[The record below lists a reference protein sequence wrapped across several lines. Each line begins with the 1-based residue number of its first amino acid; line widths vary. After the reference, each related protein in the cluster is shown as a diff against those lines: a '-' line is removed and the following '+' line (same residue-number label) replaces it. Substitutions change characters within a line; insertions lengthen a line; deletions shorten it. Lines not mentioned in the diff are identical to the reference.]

1 MCFLTIDSIGQ
12 NDATSLQRFFKQQ
25 SPGVRQGP
33 ASLASLLPRT
43 PKDITLTPI
52 PTEGTSVMEASGCGP
67 DDGGG
72 IEDDKMLFAGLSV
85 SDLTSV
91 ENVEDGMN
99 GSSMST
105 LFSEQKIDAEIPN
118 VSSRCFFLRHKLGVY
133 RMIFKPLFSKFRNH
147 KYLNYR
153 KDMLRRQ

>member
-1 MCFLTIDSIGQ
+1 MLTIDSIGQ

-52 PTEGTSVMEASGCGP
+52 PTEGTSVMEASECGP

-91 ENVEDGMN
+91 ENVEDGIN

-105 LFSEQKIDAEIPN
+105 LFSEQKIDAETSN
-118 VSSRCFFLRHKLGVY
+118 VSSRCLFISYKLGVY
-133 RMIFKPLFSKFRNH
+133 RIILSHFFQNFEIIYIYITERTC
-147 KYLNYR
+147 
-153 KDMLRRQ
+153 

>member
-1 MCFLTIDSIGQ
+1 MWFLTIDSIGQ

-52 PTEGTSVMEASGCGP
+52 PTEGTSVMEASECGP
-67 DDGGG
+67 DDGGGG

-91 ENVEDGMN
+91 ENVEDGIN

-105 LFSEQKIDAEIPN
+105 LFSEQKIDSETPN
-118 VSSRCFFLRHKLGVY
+118 VSSRCLLLSYKLGV
-133 RMIFKPLFSKFRNH
+133 IKSVFRT
-147 KYLNYR
+147 KRLIIYIYLNYR

>member
-1 MCFLTIDSIGQ
+1 MWFLTIDSIGQ

-52 PTEGTSVMEASGCGP
+52 PTEGTSVMEASECGP

-72 IEDDKMLFAGLSV
+72 MEDDKMLFAGLSV

-91 ENVEDGMN
+91 ENVEDGIN

-105 LFSEQKIDAEIPN
+105 LFSEQKIDAETPN
-118 VSSRCFFLRHKLGVY
+118 VSSRCLFLSYKLGVY
-133 RMIFKPLFSKFRNH
+133 RMIKPLFSKFRN
-147 KYLNYR
+147 YIYIYITER
-153 KDMLRRQ
+153 TC